1 MVRLI
6 KSKEKVGVSEMSN
19 HVMKVQSREVIGTN
33 KVKKMRA
40 NNIIPGVIYSR
51 NEETR
56 PVSVDNPLFL
66 KVFKEAGTS
75 SVINLDL
82 NGETVPVIVK
92 SVQRHP
98 ISGFV
103 SHVDFQK
110 LNMSEKIK
118 LSIPVVLLNRDEIK
132 LQPSILM
139 QLIDQIEVECLPS
152 YIPKTADIDVE
163 NMDFTTPM
171 YVKDTDIASMEGIAI
186 LSNLDDV
193 VCSLSPPVTHT
204 EVEEDVA
211 ESAEVPVIGEEA

>member
-1 MVRLI
+1 
-6 KSKEKVGVSEMSN
+6 MSN
-19 HVMKVQSREVIGTN
+19 HVMKVQLRENIGTN

-51 NEETR
+51 GEEAR

-82 NGETVPVIVK
+82 NGETVPVIIK
-92 SVQRHP
+92 NTQRHP
-98 ISGFV
+98 VTGFV

-118 LSIPVVLLNRDEIK
+118 LSIPVVLLNRDEIR

-152 YIPKTADIDVE
+152 YIPKTADIDVAD
-163 NMDFTTPM
+163 MDFTTPK
-171 YVKDTDIASMEGIAI
+171 YVKDTDIASMEGVTI
-186 LSNLDDV
+186 LTDLEDV
-193 VCSLSPPVTHT
+193 VCSLAPPATHT
-204 EVEEDVA
+204 EVEEDAV
-211 ESAEVPVIGEEA
+211 ESSEVPVIGEEA